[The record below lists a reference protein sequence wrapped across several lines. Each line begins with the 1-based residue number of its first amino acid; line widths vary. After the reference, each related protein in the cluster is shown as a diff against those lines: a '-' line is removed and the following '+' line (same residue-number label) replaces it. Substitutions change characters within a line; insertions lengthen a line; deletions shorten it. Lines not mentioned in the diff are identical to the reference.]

1 MGLFY
6 WWDISVVEVI
16 RENSSSQHV
25 KQNGVLLLLKVL
37 VFVPNVFRLFV
48 YVVFFSNSSNFL
60 WQMFHYM

>member
-1 MGLFY
+1 M
-6 WWDISVVEVI
+6 VEVI